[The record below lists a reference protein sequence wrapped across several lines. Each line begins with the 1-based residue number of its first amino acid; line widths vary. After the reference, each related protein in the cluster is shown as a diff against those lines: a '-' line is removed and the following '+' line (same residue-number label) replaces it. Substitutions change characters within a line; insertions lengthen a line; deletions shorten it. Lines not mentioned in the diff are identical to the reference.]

1 MTTKCWTIQWIS
13 AERKI
18 YEQIDTTAV
27 YYNAKAVLRAI
38 NEIIKDKKRDI
49 EVDGVRPPEY
59 FGVFTEE
66 ILNDIEVDGWLTIWI
81 YDDYEQFVLVCAR
94 QLYYE

>member
-18 YEQIDTTAV
+18 YEQIDTAAV
-27 YYNAKAVLRAI
+27 YSTAKAVLTSI
-38 NEIIKDKKRDI
+38 NEIIEDKKRDI
-49 EVDGVRPPEY
+49 EVDGVSPPKE

-66 ILNDIEVDGWLTIWI
+66 VLNKMNPDNWLTIWK
-81 YDDYEQFVLVCAR
+81 YDDYEQFVIVCAR
-94 QLYYE
+94 QMY